1 MPDTKL
7 ILASASPRRRELLA
21 ELLGPE
27 GFDVIPSALDE
38 PRCFDDLA
46 PQFQAQSLALFKAAD
61 LAARC
66 PGRWILGADTLVAL
80 GFSGNT
86 VLHKPADQADAR
98 AMLHDLS
105 HTPHRVITG
114 MALIDPAGEATVV
127 ADTTIVHMHPMSD
140 ADLDAYLATG
150 EWQGKSGAYGI
161 QGQADRYVDHIDGS
175 FSNVVG
181 LCVERVESLL
191 RKYKLL
197 A

>member
-7 ILASASPRRRELLA
+7 ILASASPQRRELLA
-21 ELLGPE
+21 KLLGPD

-46 PQFQAQSLALFKAAD
+46 PDYHAQSLALFKAGD
-61 LAARC
+61 IAAQH
-66 PGRWILGADTLVAL
+66 PGRWILAADTLVAL
-80 GFSGNT
+80 GSR
-86 VLHKPADQADAR
+86 VLHKPVDEADAR
-98 AMLHDLS
+98 TMLHDLS

-114 MALIDPAGEATVV
+114 MALIDPAGVATVV

-150 EWQGKSGAYGI
+150 EWAGKAGAYGI
-161 QGQADRYVDHIDGS
+161 QGEADRYVHHIDGS

-181 LCVERVESLL
+181 LCVERVELLL
-191 RKYKLL
+191 RKFKLL
-197 A
+197 V

>member
-21 ELLGPE
+21 EILGPD
-27 GFDVIPSALDE
+27 GFDVIPSGLDE

-46 PQFQAQSLALFKAAD
+46 PEFQAQSLALFKAAD
-61 LAARC
+61 IAAQH
-66 PGRWILGADTLVAL
+66 PVRWILGADTLVAL
-80 GFSGNT
+80 GNR
-86 VLHKPADQADAR
+86 VLHKPADEADAR

-127 ADTTIVHMHPMSD
+127 ADTTLVHMHPMSD
-140 ADLDAYLATG
+140 ADLDAYIATN
-150 EWQGKSGAYGI
+150 EWRGKAGAYGI
-161 QGQADRYVDHIDGS
+161 QGHADRYIDHIDGS

-181 LCVERVESLL
+181 LCVEGVELLL
-191 RKYKLL
+191 RKFELL
-197 A
+197 V